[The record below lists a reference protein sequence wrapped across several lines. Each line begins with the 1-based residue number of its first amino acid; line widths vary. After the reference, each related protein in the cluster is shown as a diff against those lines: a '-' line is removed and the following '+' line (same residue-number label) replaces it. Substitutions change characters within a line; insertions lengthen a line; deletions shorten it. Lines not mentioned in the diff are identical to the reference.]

1 MKMPHIRSTIAAMIA
16 VAGVVVA
23 HASNFTITSST
34 SGSTTKF
41 IVERSDTNTAET
53 VNYRTVGLSA
63 YAGGGATVRVAAT
76 AGGDDVDMS
85 QINGV
90 FAVEAGDDLSS
101 LMPTAVPAANVTYEN
116 GEATIFVPSSAGTF
130 IRAQI
135 GVTAPS
141 PAP

>member
-1 MKMPHIRSTIAAMIA
+1 MRLTRRRENDRQAIFHW
-16 VAGVVVA
+16 
-23 HASNFTITSST
+23 
-34 SGSTTKF
+34 
-41 IVERSDTNTAET
+41 D
-53 VNYRTVGLSA
+53 VG
-63 YAGGGATVRVAAT
+63 GGGATVRVAAT

-90 FAVEAGDDLSS
+90 LAVEAGDDLSS

-135 GVTAPS
+135 GVTAPVE
-141 PAP
+141 